1 MKDEYYENIF
11 YFNYLNEIG
20 GTEQFLYYLSCYY
33 KNFVVFYKDKDSDI
47 RQIDRLGD
55 NVEVL
60 RYKGGILKCK
70 RFFGNYNADIID
82 NVEAE
87 EYIQVIHLNYKLQER
102 TPRINPKITKYIG
115 VSQSVCDDFYELT
128 GIKAECIYNPVYIEK
143 PRKIL
148 RLISATRLTDEKG
161 KNEMIRL
168 GDMLDEAKIPYIW
181 LVFTN
186 DYKEIKNPHIVYM
199 KPTLEIDDYIAD
211 CDYLVQLSKS
221 ESYCFSVVQALMLG
235 VPVIVREMDLWKEI
249 GLINGVNS
257 FILDYNL
264 TEVDVDKIY
273 KGLGKFEY
281 TPLKSNWDKYLKKES
296 KYNPNEIV
304 EVKANKDFFDV
315 EEKIWRKKGKNIK
328 CTKKRKN
335 RLTNLDLI
343 DIM

>member
-1 MKDEYYENIF
+1 MKDAYYENIF

-33 KNFVVFYKDKDSDI
+33 KNFVVFYKNKDSDA

-60 RYKGGILKCK
+60 RYKGGILRCK

-87 EYIQVIHLNYKLQER
+87 EYIQVIHLNYKLQGVV
-102 TPRINPKITKYIG
+102 PKINPKYTKFIG
-115 VSQSVCDDFYELT
+115 VSQSVCDDFYALT
-128 GIKAECIYNPVYIEK
+128 GIKAECIYNPVFVEK
-143 PRKIL
+143 PRKVL
-148 RLISATRLTDEKG
+148 KLISATRLTNEKG

-168 GDMLDEAKIPYIW
+168 GDMLDRAMIPYIW

-186 DYKEIKNPHIVYM
+186 DYKEIDNPHIVYM

-235 VPVIVREMDLWKEI
+235 VPVIVREMDVWKEI
-249 GLINGVNS
+249 GLKDGVNS
-257 FILDYNL
+257 YILDYNL
-264 TEVDVDKIY
+264 TDVDVNKIY

-281 TPLKSNWDKYLKKES
+281 SPPKSSWDKYLKKES
-296 KYNPNEIV
+296 EYDPNEIV
-304 EVKANKDFFDV
+304 EVTPSKDFFDIV
-315 EEKIWRKKGKNIK
+315 KNKWQKKDIPFK